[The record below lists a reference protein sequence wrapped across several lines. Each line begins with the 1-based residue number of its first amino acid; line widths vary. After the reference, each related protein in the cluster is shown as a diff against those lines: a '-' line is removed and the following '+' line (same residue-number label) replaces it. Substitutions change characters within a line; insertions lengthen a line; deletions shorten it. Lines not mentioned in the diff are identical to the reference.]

1 MGLSVGFLVPPA
13 QQQRQTIGLD
23 MTSRAIKRLA
33 DVVGGAVGMLLSIPF
48 ILLAAVL
55 IKLEDGGPVFFVQE
69 RAGENGKPFRLV
81 KLRSMVV
88 GAEDRVGSMLKD
100 NSLHGPAFKFPN
112 DPRVTRIGRILRRW
126 SLDEI
131 PQFWNVFVGEM
142 SLVGPRPEETWVVA
156 QYDDE
161 QRQRLAIKPGMTG
174 PMQVSGRGELDMGDR
189 LALELDY
196 IKGYSLIRDLGYL
209 LRTLPAVVRGRG
221 AF

>member
-1 MGLSVGFLVPPA
+1 MGLSAGFLVPPA
-13 QQQRQTIGLD
+13 QQRRRTIGLD
-23 MTSRAIKRLA
+23 LTSRAIKRLV
-33 DVVGGAVGMLLSIPF
+33 DVVGGAVGLLLSVPF
-48 ILLAAVL
+48 ILLAAML

-209 LRTLPAVVRGRG
+209 LRTLPAVIRGKG